1 MSQPIDIR
9 PRGITLTELA
19 QEELKNLIDIEKQ
32 KRGCSQLYLRL
43 GVQSGGCS
51 GFTYE
56 MELDTVRSS
65 DDWHKDFDGVEVVID
80 QESFR
85 LLNGSEVDYI
95 DNGLSGSGLKINNPN
110 ASRSCGCGNSFS

>member
-1 MSQPIDIR
+1 MGQLIDIR

-19 QEELKNLIDIEKQ
+19 QEKLKNLIEIEKQ

-51 GFTYE
+51 GFIYE
-56 MELDTVRSS
+56 TEFDTIRGSG
-65 DDWHKDFDGVEVVID
+65 DWYKDFDGVEIVID
-80 QESFR
+80 QESFT
-85 LLNGSEVDYI
+85 LLNSSEVDYI
-95 DNGLSGSGLKINNPN
+95 DNGLSSSGLKINNPN